1 MQFSWALSKHLFI
14 YIFILIEKAS
24 FFDTNENVYLNN
36 ELTKL
41 W

>member
-1 MQFSWALSKHLFI
+1 MFI
-14 YIFILIEKAS
+14 YICILIEKAR
-24 FFDTNENVYLNN
+24 FFDTNENVYPNN

>member
-1 MQFSWALSKHLFI
+1 MFI
-14 YIFILIEKAS
+14 YICILIEKAS
-24 FFDTNENVYLNN
+24 LFYTNENVYLNN